1 MIPYQRTLEIK
12 VGLFLL
18 AVLLCLAA
26 VVVYVGIKKDLFAE
40 RVRYVVISQTGENIE
55 PGMPVRLSGFNVGLV
70 TDVSLD
76 KVDTVRVTIRVLKRH
91 QQWFREDTRIILEQE
106 GVIGN
111 SFLKIIPGSETS
123 PVLEDGAVI
132 PLDKVGGVKE
142 LIQEMQPVI
151 EALRAIV
158 INVWDLTDYLV
169 DSEGP
174 VRKTLINAQNMTA
187 LLLSEEGLVRY
198 LTEDP
203 RPIVHVDQLLK
214 RTDRAMESADTLLQS
229 LNQRIVDVGPLQD
242 EVAATVRETRLLI
255 EEFQGI
261 RKDLEPILHNISA
274 ISEEVKEASRDL
286 IVLRRQGEYSL
297 RLGTELL
304 LRLKETWPL
313 SRRTSP
319 ETEPG
324 YPWP

>member
-1 MIPYQRTLEIK
+1 MSLNQHMLELK

-18 AVLLCLAA
+18 AVLLCLVT

-40 RVRYVVISQTGENIE
+40 RIKYVVISKTGEKIE
-55 PGMPVRLSGFNVGLV
+55 PGMPVRLSGFTVGQVSQVTLDQVDLV
-70 TDVSLD
+70 
-76 KVDTVRVTIRVLKRH
+76 RITIKILKRY
-91 QQWFREDTRIILEQE
+91 QQWFKEDSRIILEQE

-111 SFLKIIPGSETS
+111 SFLKLIPGSEAS
-123 PVLEDGAVI
+123 PILEEGAVI
-132 PLDKVGGVKE
+132 RLDKIGGINE
-142 LIQEMQPVI
+142 LLLEMQPVV

-169 DSEGP
+169 DREGP
-174 VRKTLINAQNMTA
+174 VRKILVNAENMTER
-187 LLLSEEGLVRY
+187 LLSEHGLVHY

-203 RPIVHVDQLLK
+203 RPIKQVDQLLA
-214 RTDRAMESADTLLQS
+214 RTDKAVESADTLLQS
-229 LNQRIVDVGPLQD
+229 LTQRVQDVEPLQD
-242 EVAATVRETRLLI
+242 EITAAVRETTLLI

-261 RKDLEPILHNISA
+261 RKDLTPLMQNITE
-274 ISEEVKEASRDL
+274 ISEQVKIASHDL
-286 IVLRRQGEYSL
+286 ISLRRQGEYSL

-313 SRRTSP
+313 SRREISAP
-319 ETEPG
+319 ETS